1 MKSPDSGGG
10 GFGLLA
16 SFMARALRAAWTGGI
31 ALAIGL
37 VGTAV
42 WTMST
47 VRLYRSEAVVVFEVG
62 VEAGAGRD
70 TEGPRVVGG
79 RLHDLLTTRPRLESL
94 IKEMKLYRKLRDKKG
109 MAEAVDE
116 MRKHITFVNREG
128 FSYRVSYD
136 GDSRDIA
143 KDVLDKLLA
152 SVIDDDNTRRAKEA
166 EEAKHFLDTER
177 QQADQ
182 DLKDREAALATFLT
196 KHPQLAAETG
206 VASAGSLIRAAD
218 RDRAG
223 AVGGGEVASLELQ
236 AAQLEEQ
243 LAAAT
248 AGRRVGG
255 KLVNPAADPQLTAAV
270 QRTQAD
276 LAVAR
281 TDLAE
286 KQLHLTNEHPDVKNA
301 LRRVTMAEA
310 AARHAEQA
318 LAAWR
323 PSPASETGGT
333 PTAEDAGEGTRVAA
347 LRRAL
352 SAVKGQIAAMR
363 GRSSVRAEVP
373 KTSGSA
379 VAIDTEWTRLNRDVS
394 EAKERQGQLEN
405 KQFQAQLAATL
416 VSGGQGGQLKIADPP
431 FKPMHPVAGERMKI
445 ALLGVAASI
454 ILALVVIGVFAA
466 FDDRLYA
473 AQDIES
479 FVEDGIVVVIPKVIP
494 RLPAPTRDG

>member
-243 LAAAT
+243 LAAAG
-248 AGRRVGG
+248 AAPRVVGG
-255 KLVNPAADPQLTAAV
+255 RVVAADPALTAAHA
-270 QRTQAD
+270 RAQAELQAAQKD
-276 LAVAR
+276 F
-281 TDLAE
+281 TE
-286 KQLHLTNEHPDVKNA
+286 KQMHLTNEHPDMKQA
-301 LRRVTMAEA
+301 ARRLSVAEA
-310 AARHAEQA
+310 AERRAAAA
-318 LAAWR
+318 LAEWK
-323 PSPASETGGT
+323 PPPATEAPAAAVPDDPG
-333 PTAEDAGEGTRVAA
+333 AG
-347 LRRAL
+347 
-352 SAVKGQIAAMR
+352 
-363 GRSSVRAEVP
+363 
-373 KTSGSA
+373 
-379 VAIDTEWTRLNRDVS
+379 
-394 EAKERQGQLEN
+394 
-405 KQFQAQLAATL
+405 
-416 VSGGQGGQLKIADPP
+416 
-431 FKPMHPVAGERMKI
+431 
-445 ALLGVAASI
+445 
-454 ILALVVIGVFAA
+454 
-466 FDDRLYA
+466 
-473 AQDIES
+473 
-479 FVEDGIVVVIPKVIP
+479 
-494 RLPAPTRDG
+494 